1 VSLGPKFNRL
11 WTASAVS
18 NLGDGVMGAAFPLL
32 VASLTRD
39 PFSVAAATVANRL
52 PWFFFALLSGALV
65 DRMDR
70 KRVMVVTDVIRFG
83 LVGVLGAFVLTEDIT
98 LPVIYVIGF
107 MLGTAETFFDT
118 STEAFLPTIV
128 EPGRLES
135 ANGRI
140 QATEWVA
147 NAFVGPPLGAFLFGI
162 AAAVPFLINAGS
174 YLLAA
179 IAIALIAGSYR
190 SNRTVTTGLVAD
202 IGEGLRW
209 LWGHTVL
216 RTLSIMA
223 GITNMVAF
231 GIIAIFVLFIQDVV
245 ELGDVGFGIML
256 SVMGVGGLAGAL
268 LAPRVVSRIGRARTL
283 LTSVLM
289 LGICT
294 SVQVTFPNPIVVG
307 VGMGLIGSALTLWN
321 VVAVSLRQALTPDE
335 LRGRVASVARLLAW
349 GTQPVGAI
357 VGGLMATWLG
367 LRAPFYIAAAT
378 WVVLVLAA
386 SPIITERNITNL
398 EASAG

>member
-1 VSLGPKFNRL
+1 
-11 WTASAVS
+11 
-18 NLGDGVMGAAFPLL
+18 MGAAFPLL

-52 PWFFFALLSGALV
+52 PWFLFALLSGALV

-70 KRVMVVTDVIRFG
+70 KRVMVITDIVRFG

-107 MLGTAETFFDT
+107 LLGTAETFFDT
-118 STEAFLPTIV
+118 STEALLPTIV
-128 EPGRLES
+128 DPGQLES

-147 NAFVGPPLGAFLFGI
+147 NAFVGPPLGAFLFGL
-162 AAAVPFLINAGS
+162 AASVPFFVNAGS
-174 YLLAA
+174 YFLAA
-179 IAIALIAGSYR
+179 VAITLIAGTYR
-190 SNRTVTTGLVAD
+190 SDRKVTTGLAAD

-216 RTLSIMA
+216 RTLAIMA

-231 GIIAIFVLFIQDVV
+231 GIISIFVLFIQDVV
-245 ELGDVGFGIML
+245 GLGDVGFGIML
-256 SVMGVGGLAGAL
+256 SVMGVGGLFGAL
-268 LAPRVVSRIGRARTL
+268 FAARIAARIGRARSL
-283 LTSVLM
+283 LLSVLM
-289 LGICT
+289 LGVCT
-294 SVQVTFPNPIVVG
+294 AIQVTFPNPVV
-307 VGMGLIGSALTLWN
+307 VAIGMGFIGSALTLWN

-349 GTQPVGAI
+349 GTQPIGAV

-378 WVVLVLAA
+378 WGLLVLAA
-386 SPIITERNITNL
+386 SPIITERNITQL